1 MLRSVT
7 LRLAVSVRYFRLDTH
22 IDSARSEGHTIRLYA
37 AFRIAVRLHSSGRS
51 ILPHAFGRLFHAFIV
66 DLWAR
71 IEQQRLLWIRLNQR
85 SIRAELYQGVVDAV
99 ATNDAIPAAQVGRRI
114 VLPASFIGGPRHMQ
128 KLYQDAMAAVRKF
141 GKPDL
146 FVTFTCNPNWP
157 DIKNNL
163 CTNETSNDRPDLC
176 ARVFHGKLKRLLY
189 ELSTVGIFSAA
200 PEQQRGKEPLAL
212 IYSIEFQKRGLPHAH
227 ILIILQKDDKL
238 RNPDDYDAVISA
250 ELPASRYVDDRGL
263 QVDSEL
269 YKSVTSH
276 MVHGP
281 CGAMN
286 RNSPCMVDGACSKK
300 YPRDFAA
307 TTTDDQDGYPTYRRR
322 QDGRVHTLRSGI
334 QVDNRWIVPYNPY
347 LCAKYDAHINVEAC
361 ASIKGV
367 KYIYKYVYKGPDRAV
382 VEIQDTADDTKTT
395 KKDEVHQYLDCR
407 YVAAPE
413 ACWRIQGFEMHGQTP
428 AVVQLQ
434 VHLENQ
440 QTVHFDA
447 NDSAAEIA
455 NRGAPCTT
463 LTAFFEANANNV
475 LGYKGI
481 PARELKY
488 DEFPEY
494 FVWKNHRWKPRERRS
509 VGGDVIGR
517 MNMVHPAEGERFYM
531 RLLLHNVR
539 GARSFDDLYVVD
551 GVRYLT
557 YRAAA
562 QAHGILE
569 HDDHWRRTLSEA
581 ADIQCGRQLRHLF
594 AVVLVFGMPDE
605 PEKLFDDFGERLA
618 EDLLY
623 ERRKQLPDASY
634 DQTVITAALRDINR
648 ILLMHNKQL
657 SDFPQM
663 PVPPPDNVDMA
674 SDDDLACTVD
684 TNDLMGRIEML
695 NAEQRQCFG
704 QVSCAIDSGDAMMFF
719 VDAPGGTG
727 KTHLLNVLLDNARL
741 RGHRALAVA
750 SSGVA
755 SLILHGGRTAH
766 SRLKIPVVGLCAD
779 SVCQVSKQ
787 SRLAALLRC
796 VRLIVWD

>member
-1 MLRSVT
+1 MAVILPGDGSEEHSDSRDIILHTRQGALQRIRDTACCYDPLHYVLLFPFGTFGWTPTLTALGRKVT
-7 LRLAVSVRYFRLDTH
+7 LLD
-22 IDSARSEGHTIRLYA
+22 YA

-189 ELSTVGIFSAA
+189 KLSTVGIFSAA

-455 NRGAPCTT
+455 NRGAPCT
-463 LTAFFEANANNV
+463 
-475 LGYKGI
+475 
-481 PARELKY
+481 
-488 DEFPEY
+488 
-494 FVWKNHRWKPRERRS
+494 H
-509 VGGDVIGR
+509 
-517 MNMVHPAEGERFYM
+517 
-531 RLLLHNVR
+531 
-539 GARSFDDLYVVD
+539 
-551 GVRYLT
+551 
-557 YRAAA
+557 
-562 QAHGILE
+562 
-569 HDDHWRRTLSEA
+569 
-581 ADIQCGRQLRHLF
+581 
-594 AVVLVFGMPDE
+594 
-605 PEKLFDDFGERLA
+605 
-618 EDLLY
+618 
-623 ERRKQLPDASY
+623 
-634 DQTVITAALRDINR
+634 
-648 ILLMHNKQL
+648 
-657 SDFPQM
+657 
-663 PVPPPDNVDMA
+663 
-674 SDDDLACTVD
+674 
-684 TNDLMGRIEML
+684 
-695 NAEQRQCFG
+695 
-704 QVSCAIDSGDAMMFF
+704 
-719 VDAPGGTG
+719 
-727 KTHLLNVLLDNARL
+727 
-741 RGHRALAVA
+741 
-750 SSGVA
+750 
-755 SLILHGGRTAH
+755 
-766 SRLKIPVVGLCAD
+766 
-779 SVCQVSKQ
+779 
-787 SRLAALLRC
+787 
-796 VRLIVWD
+796 